1 MVDYIVNKL
10 VNKYNIGKD
19 EALLLFYDLEKRRKL
34 EHLIQNIDKFDSY
47 KSLKTFYYGGN
58 H

>member
-10 VNKYNIGKD
+10 VTKYNIGKD

-34 EHLIQNIDKFDSY
+34 EHLIQNIDKFDCY
-47 KSLKTFYYGGN
+47 ESLKIFYYGGN

>member
-10 VNKYNIGKD
+10 VTKYNIGKD

-34 EHLIQNIDKFDSY
+34 EHLIQNIDKFDCY
-47 KSLKTFYYGGN
+47 KSLKNFYYGGN